1 MTTNQVSYD
10 FLVVGGGSG
19 GIAAARRAAQHGA
32 RVAVIEHQRLG
43 GTCVNVGCVPK
54 KLMWHAAGFVDAF
67 HKAQDYGFSL
77 SEWSL
82 DWGKLVERR
91 EAYLRRLNDIYGNN
105 LKADGI
111 TIITGHARF
120 VASGTLEVNGER
132 LTAPHILIATGGQP
146 VWPEKPGAAL
156 GIDSDGFFALAQ
168 QPRRVAVV
176 GSGYIAVELAGMLQA
191 LGSEV
196 HLILRRRHV
205 LREFE
210 PMLGEHLLECMQS
223 HGVKLYH
230 ETEIER
236 LDEAA
241 DGIQATFT
249 TASKTGVRELLCDT
263 LLWAIGRTPNTHELH
278 LEAAGVEA
286 DSHGAIPTDRYENTS
301 VPGIYALGDVTRKME
316 LTPVAIAAG
325 RALSDRLFG
334 GMLDR
339 KMDYTTI
346 PTVVFSHPPCGSVGL
361 SEPQA
366 RKQFGDKV
374 KIYSAAFN
382 ALQYGLLDDK
392 QQTKMK
398 LVCVGEEERV
408 VGLHVI
414 GEGADEMT
422 QGFAVAVKMGAT
434 KADFDRTVAIHPTS
448 AEELVTLK

>member
-1 MTTNQVSYD
+1 MTTNISSYD
-10 FLVVGGGSG
+10 YLVIGGGSG
-19 GIAAARRAAQHGA
+19 GIASARRAAQHGA

-54 KLMWHAAGFVDAF
+54 KLMWHAAGMVDAF
-67 HKAQDYGFSL
+67 HKAEGYGFQV
-77 SEWSL
+77 EGWSL

-91 EAYLRRLNDIYGNN
+91 EAYLRRLNGIYENN
-105 LKADGI
+105 LNNDDI
-111 TIITGHARF
+111 TIINGHARF
-120 VASGTLEVNGER
+120 VAPKTVEVNGEQI
-132 LTAPHILIATGGQP
+132 TATHILIATGGQP

-156 GIDSDGFFALAQ
+156 GIDSDGFFALEQ
-168 QPRRVAVV
+168 QPKRVAVV

-196 HLILRRRHV
+196 HLLLRRKQV

-210 PMLGEHLLECMQS
+210 PMLGEHLLDCMRS
-223 HGVKLYH
+223 HGVQVHL

-236 LDEAA
+236 LDEVARGVKATLAA
-241 DGIQATFT
+241 DKG
-249 TASKTGVRELLCDT
+249 SLEVDT
-263 LLWAIGRTPNTHELH
+263 VLWAIGRTPNTHDLH
-278 LEAAGVEA
+278 LEATGIEM
-286 DSHGAIPTDRYENTS
+286 DSHGAIPVDRYENTA
-301 VPGIYALGDVTRKME
+301 VDGVYALGDVTRKME
-316 LTPVAIAAG
+316 LTPVAVAAG

-339 KMDYTTI
+339 KMDYDTI

-366 RKQFGDKV
+366 RKQYGEDV

-382 ALQYGLLDDK
+382 ALQYGLLDEK

-398 LVCVGEEERV
+398 LVCVGEDERV

-414 GEGADEMT
+414 GEGADEMV
-422 QGFAVAVKMGAT
+422 QGFGVAVKMGAT

-448 AEELVTLK
+448 GEEFVTMK

>member
-1 MTTNQVSYD
+1 MTTTQASFD
-10 FLVVGGGSG
+10 FLVIGGGSG
-19 GIAAARRAAQHGA
+19 GIAAARRAALHGA
-32 RVAVIEHQRLG
+32 RVAVIEQQRLG

-54 KLMWHAAGFVDAF
+54 KLMWHAAGFADAL
-67 HKAQDYGFSL
+67 HKAEGYGFTVDG
-77 SEWSL
+77 WSL

-91 EAYLRRLNDIYGNN
+91 EAYLRRLNGIYEKN
-105 LKADGI
+105 LLADEVTLI
-111 TIITGHARF
+111 NGHAQF
-120 VASGTLEVNGER
+120 VAAKTVEVNGER
-132 LTAPHILIATGGQP
+132 FTAKHILIATGGQP

-156 GIDSDGFFALAQ
+156 GTDSDGFFALTK
-168 QPRRVAVV
+168 QPKRVAVV
-176 GSGYIAVELAGMLQA
+176 GSGYIAVELAGMLRA

-196 HLILRRRHV
+196 HLLLRRQQV

-210 PMLGEHLLECMQS
+210 PMLGEHLLECMRAD
-223 HGVKLYH
+223 GVQVHL

-236 LDEAA
+236 LDEIAGGVKA
-241 DGIQATFT
+241 SL
-249 TASKTGVRELLCDT
+249 TAGKGSVEVDT
-263 LLWAIGRTPNTHELH
+263 VIWAIGRAPNTHELH
-278 LEAAGVEA
+278 LEATGIET
-286 DSHGAIPTDRYENTS
+286 DSRGAIPVDRYENTAVS
-301 VPGIYALGDVTRKME
+301 GIYALGDVTRKME

-339 KMDYTTI
+339 KMDYDTV

-366 RKQFGDKV
+366 RKQYGDAV

-382 ALQYGLLDDK
+382 ALQYGLLDEK

-398 LVCVGEEERV
+398 LVCVGDDERV

-448 AEELVTLK
+448 GEEFVTLK